1 MIRPPWAAHRR
12 AVKAGTEFW
21 RTPAAFARRSLM
33 AKQEQAPIPDGE
45 RLAKVMARAGLCS
58 RREAERWVAEGRVR
72 VNGKLVTSPAL
83 NVSQADRVAVDG
95 QPLPQAA
102 ETRLWRYHKP
112 TGLVVSHGDPQG
124 RPTVFEILPAE
135 LPRVVS
141 IGRLDI
147 NTEGLLLLT
156 NDGELARTL
165 ELPATGWTRRYRV
178 RAYGRADPAA
188 LAGLARGITLKGIR
202 YGPIEAE
209 IDSEKGGN
217 LWLTVA
223 LGEGKNREVKLVL
236 EHLGLTVNR
245 LIRVAFGPFQLGDL
259 ARGGVDEVSRRVLRD
274 QLGQRL
280 G

>member
-1 MIRPPWAAHRR
+1 M
-12 AVKAGTEFW
+12 
-21 RTPAAFARRSLM
+21 AR
-33 AKQEQAPIPDGE
+33 QEQAAVSDGGE

-58 RREAERWVAEGRVR
+58 RREAERWVAEGRVS
-72 VNGKLVTSPAL
+72 VNGTTVTSPAL
-83 NVSQADRVAVDG
+83 NVSEADKVVVDG
-95 QPLPQAA
+95 RPLPQAA

-112 TGLVVSHGDPQG
+112 PGLVVSHGDPQG
-124 RPTVFEILPAE
+124 RATVFEKLPAE

-156 NDGELARTL
+156 NDGGLARTL

-178 RAYGRADPAA
+178 RVYGRVDPEK
-188 LAGLARGITLKGIR
+188 LAGLGRGITLDGIR
-202 YGPIEAE
+202 YGPIEAR
-209 IDSEKGGN
+209 IDSEKGEN

-223 LGEGKNREVKLVL
+223 LTEGKNREVKIVL

-259 ARGGVDEVSRRVLRD
+259 ARGGVEEIPRRVLRD
-274 QLGQRL
+274 QLGTRL
-280 G
+280 GGSLSKGRNADRRR

>member
-1 MIRPPWAAHRR
+1 M
-12 AVKAGTEFW
+12 VKAD
-21 RTPAAFARRSLM
+21 
-33 AKQEQAPIPDGE
+33 QIPVPDGGGE

-58 RREAERWVAEGRVR
+58 RREAERWVADGRVS
-72 VNGKLVTSPAL
+72 VNGQTVTSPAL
-83 NVSQADRVAVDG
+83 NVGEADRVAVDG
-95 QPLPQAA
+95 RPLPEAA

-112 TGLVVSHGDPQG
+112 PGLLVSHSDPQG
-124 RPTVFEILPAE
+124 RPTVFEKLPAE

-156 NDGELARTL
+156 NDGELARAL

-178 RAYGRADPAA
+178 RVYGRPDPER
-188 LAGLARGITLKGIR
+188 LASLARGITLDGIR
-202 YGPIEAE
+202 YGPIEAR

-217 LWLTVA
+217 AWLTMA
-223 LGEGKNREVKLVL
+223 LTEGKNREIKLVL
-236 EHLGLTVNR
+236 EHLGMVVNR

-259 ARGGVDEVSRRVLRD
+259 ARGAVEEIPRRVLRD

-280 G
+280 GAALAKGPHADRRR

>member
-1 MIRPPWAAHRR
+1 MKKP
-12 AVKAGTEFW
+12 KE
-21 RTPAAFARRSLM
+21 TPA
-33 AKQEQAPIPDGE
+33 PDHAGE

-58 RREAERWVAEGRVR
+58 RREAERWVADGRGS
-72 VNGKLVTSPAL
+72 VNGRTVTSPAL
-83 NVSQADRVAVDG
+83 NVSDADRVVVDG
-95 QPLPQAA
+95 RPLPEAA
-102 ETRLWRYHKP
+102 DTRLWRYHKP
-112 TGLVVSHGDPQG
+112 AGLLVSHSDPQG
-124 RPTVFEILPAE
+124 RPTVFEKLPPE

-147 NTEGLLLLT
+147 NTEGLLLIT

-178 RAYGRADPAA
+178 RVYGRPDPER
-188 LAGLARGITLKGIR
+188 LASLARGITLDSIR
-202 YGPIEAE
+202 YGPIEAT

-217 LWLTVA
+217 AWLTMT
-223 LGEGKNREVKLVL
+223 LTEGKNREIKLVL

-259 ARGGVDEVSRRVLRD
+259 ARGAVEEIPRRVLRD

-280 G
+280 GGALAKGPHADRRR

>member
-1 MIRPPWAAHRR
+1 
-12 AVKAGTEFW
+12 
-21 RTPAAFARRSLM
+21 M
-33 AKQEQAPIPDGE
+33 AKPEQAPAPEHAGE

-58 RREAERWVAEGRVR
+58 RREAERWVAEGRVN
-72 VNGKLVTSPAL
+72 VNGKTVTSPAL
-83 NVSQADRVAVDG
+83 NVSDADRVIVNG
-95 QPLPQAA
+95 KPLPQAA

-112 TGLVVSHGDPQG
+112 PGLVVSHADPQG
-124 RPTVFEILPAE
+124 RPTVFEKLPEE

-147 NTEGLLLLT
+147 NTEGLLLVT

-178 RAYGRADPAA
+178 RAHGRADPVA
-188 LAGLARGITLKGIR
+188 LAGLSRGITLDGVR
-202 YGPIEAE
+202 YGPIEAR
-209 IDSEKGGN
+209 IDSEKGDN

-223 LGEGKNREVKLVL
+223 LAEGKNREVKIVL
-236 EHLGLTVNR
+236 EHLGLKVNR

-259 ARGGVDEVSRRVLRD
+259 ARGGVEEIPRRVLRD

-280 G
+280 GGSLAKGPHANRRR

>member
-1 MIRPPWAAHRR
+1 MKKP
-12 AVKAGTEFW
+12 KE
-21 RTPAAFARRSLM
+21 TPA
-33 AKQEQAPIPDGE
+33 PDYAGE

-58 RREAERWVAEGRVR
+58 RREAERWVADGRVS
-72 VNGKLVTSPAL
+72 VNGRTVTSPAL
-83 NVSQADRVAVDG
+83 NVSEADRVVVDG
-95 QPLPQAA
+95 RPLPEAA
-102 ETRLWRYHKP
+102 DTRLWRYHKP
-112 TGLVVSHGDPQG
+112 AGLLVSHSDPQG
-124 RPTVFEILPAE
+124 RPTVFEKLPPE

-147 NTEGLLLLT
+147 NTEGLLLIT

-178 RAYGRADPAA
+178 RVYGRPDPER
-188 LAGLARGITLKGIR
+188 LASLARGITLDAIR
-202 YGPIEAE
+202 YGPIEAT

-217 LWLTVA
+217 AWLTMT
-223 LGEGKNREVKLVL
+223 LTEGKNREIKLVL

-259 ARGGVDEVSRRVLRD
+259 ARGAVEEIPRRVLRD

-280 G
+280 GGALAKGPHADRRR

>member
-1 MIRPPWAAHRR
+1 
-12 AVKAGTEFW
+12 
-21 RTPAAFARRSLM
+21 M
-33 AKQEQAPIPDGE
+33 AKQDQAPTPETAGGE

-58 RREAERWVAEGRVR
+58 RREAERWIADGRVG
-72 VNGKLVTSPAL
+72 VNGKAVTSPAL
-83 NVSQADRVAVDG
+83 NVSEADRVTVDG
-95 QPLPQAA
+95 RPLPQAA
-102 ETRLWRYHKP
+102 ETQLWRYHKP
-112 TGLVVSHGDPQG
+112 PGLVVSHSDPQG
-124 RPTVFEILPAE
+124 RPTVFDKMPAE

-156 NDGELARTL
+156 NDGALARML

-178 RAYGRADPAA
+178 RVYGRVDPAR
-188 LAGLARGITLKGIR
+188 LESLGRGITLGGIR
-202 YGPIEAE
+202 YGPIEAR

-223 LGEGKNREVKLVL
+223 LTEGKNREVKIVL

-245 LIRVAFGPFQLGDL
+245 LIRIAFGPFQLGDL
-259 ARGGVDEVSRRVLRD
+259 TRGAVEEIPRRVLRD

-280 G
+280 GGSLAKGPHADRRR

>member
-1 MIRPPWAAHRR
+1 
-12 AVKAGTEFW
+12 
-21 RTPAAFARRSLM
+21 M
-33 AKQEQAPIPDGE
+33 AKSEQAPAPDHAGE

-58 RREAERWVAEGRVR
+58 RREAERWVADGRVS
-72 VNGKLVTSPAL
+72 VNGKTVTSPAL
-83 NVSQADRVAVDG
+83 NVSEADRVEVDG
-95 QPLPQAA
+95 RPLPEAA

-112 TGLVVSHGDPQG
+112 AGLLVSHSDPQG
-124 RPTVFEILPAE
+124 RPTVFEKLPPE

-147 NTEGLLLLT
+147 NTEGLLLIT

-178 RAYGRADPAA
+178 RVYGRADPER
-188 LAGLARGITLKGIR
+188 LASLARGITLDGIR
-202 YGPIEAE
+202 YGPIEAR

-217 LWLTVA
+217 VWLTMA
-223 LGEGKNREVKLVL
+223 LTEGKNREIKLVL

-259 ARGGVDEVSRRVLRD
+259 ARGRVEEIPRRVLRD

-280 G
+280 GGSLAKGPHADRRR

>member
-1 MIRPPWAAHRR
+1 M
-12 AVKAGTEFW
+12 
-21 RTPAAFARRSLM
+21 AR
-33 AKQEQAPIPDGE
+33 QEQATVSDSGE

-58 RREAERWVAEGRVR
+58 RREAERWVADGRVS
-72 VNGKLVTSPAL
+72 VNGRTVTSPAL
-83 NVSQADRVAVDG
+83 NVSEADKVVVDG
-95 QPLPQAA
+95 RPLPQAA

-112 TGLVVSHGDPQG
+112 PGLVVSHADPQG
-124 RPTVFEILPAE
+124 RPTVFEKMPAE

-156 NDGELARTL
+156 NDGGLARTL

-178 RAYGRADPAA
+178 RVYGRVDPEK
-188 LAGLARGITLKGIR
+188 LAGLGRGITLDAIR
-202 YGPIEAE
+202 YGPIEAR

-223 LGEGKNREVKLVL
+223 LAEGKNREVKIVL

-259 ARGGVDEVSRRVLRD
+259 ARGGVEEIPRRVLRD
-274 QLGQRL
+274 QLGTRL
-280 G
+280 GGSLAKGRDADRRR